1 VALPWPPL
9 NVDDNRKGQNMEYAI
24 MGSGAIG
31 SALARRFVAGK
42 IEVAVANSK
51 GPESLATLVHEL
63 GPLVKPVTTAEALR
77 AEVVILAIPFD
88 AVPDAVN
95 GVEWKG
101 RIVVDATNAV
111 DFPAFKARDLNGRLS
126 THIVAAAVPGA
137 GVVKAFNTLPAASL
151 AADPSVPGGRRALF
165 VSGDDAPARGV
176 IVALIERLGF
186 AAVDLGAI
194 AEGGRAQQFGG
205 GVAAKEFVLLG

>member
-1 VALPWPPL
+1 MALPWPPL
-9 NVDDNRKGQNMEYAI
+9 NVDDNMKGQNMEYAI

-88 AVPDAVN
+88 AVPDAVHCGRCRPWGWCRQ
-95 GVEWKG
+95 GVQYTSGGQPRG
-101 RIVVDATNAV
+101 RPFGTW
-111 DFPAFKARDLNGRLS
+111 R
-126 THIVAAAVPGA
+126 
-137 GVVKAFNTLPAASL
+137 
-151 AADPSVPGGRRALF
+151 PSCPL
-165 VSGDDAPARGV
+165 
-176 IVALIERLGF
+176 RLG
-186 AAVDLGAI
+186 
-194 AEGGRAQQFGG
+194 
-205 GVAAKEFVLLG
+205 